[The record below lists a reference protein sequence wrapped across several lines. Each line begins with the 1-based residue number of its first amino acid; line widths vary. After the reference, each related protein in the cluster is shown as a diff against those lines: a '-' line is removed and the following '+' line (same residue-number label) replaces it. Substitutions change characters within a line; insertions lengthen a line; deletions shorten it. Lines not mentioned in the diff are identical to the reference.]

1 MRKCSQCGID
11 KPLSEYH
18 RRGPGHR
25 RDCKKCRKKSG
36 HNTRYRRIDPYYT
49 VYFLPKINYI
59 GMTNALKERVLEHK
73 KFGRDPE
80 GIEIVGKFD
89 DPAIAHIVE
98 TFFHWIGFDGF
109 HYKAKTKKRKR

>member
-1 MRKCSQCGID
+1 MRKCSQCKID

-18 RRGPGHR
+18 RRGKGHR
-25 RDCKKCRKKSG
+25 RDCKKCRKELG
-36 HNTRYRRIDPYYT
+36 RGRFRRIDPFYT

-59 GMTNALKERVLEHK
+59 GMTNALKERILEHR

-80 GIEIVGKFD
+80 GIEIGGRFNN
-89 DPAIAHIVE
+89 PAIAHIVE

-109 HYKAKTKKRKR
+109 HYKAKTKKRKQ